1 MVTNIPDGSGYTA
14 TSQWASAHTKVLKL
28 NTEGAIL
35 TNNLAGMDALGSGVY
50 VDQMVRFVCQDGTTV
65 PTVCTTTDTGI
76 KLAVFA
82 SAASSLVVY
91 HGYAGGTPGNG
102 AWVSNNCET
111 ITSVTLDTS
120 RWYRVTVLYK
130 DDNSGDTENGMFQ
143 LKIDGVLVTS
153 DLAFT
158 NNWEGYKATH
168 TGFLPYPPGPAGT
181 WFLTGT
187 GGGSDQRY
195 ITKIAYQGTGHIDDL
210 LVSGSDPFAQGGV
223 YYSIYQTIGANI
235 TADNPTTPITGILA
249 GSSTTIT
256 YTATSPYSIHT
267 MTTNGVSVAGFTPYS
282 ASYPLA
288 LVVNGDIYV
297 TNTAAKQPHTI
308 TVSAGIHGSSPSP
321 PSVTVLNGD
330 STQIVFNADDWYR
343 VATISPNGSINGKS
357 GTGTFN
363 NVTSDDTALATFSAL
378 ATPLVAGVSNN
389 WASGRGLT
397 EADAMAHGNLTTDY
411 LYNQNPSALYTAQVA
426 IVSIAVTGTS
436 VNVGVQLSGGAGF
449 TLPTTINGIL
459 QLRGSTNLSDWAVID
474 ATKLSGQLFNPS
486 GNASIPFT
494 DSSSSKFYRAQIVPY
509 P

>member
-1 MVTNIPDGSGYTA
+1 
-14 TSQWASAHTKVLKL
+14 
-28 NTEGAIL
+28 
-35 TNNLAGMDALGSGVY
+35 
-50 VDQMVRFVCQDGTTV
+50 
-65 PTVCTTTDTGI
+65 
-76 KLAVFA
+76 
-82 SAASSLVVY
+82 
-91 HGYAGGTPGNG
+91 
-102 AWVSNNCET
+102 
-111 ITSVTLDTS
+111 
-120 RWYRVTVLYK
+120 
-130 DDNSGDTENGMFQ
+130 
-143 LKIDGVLVTS
+143 
-153 DLAFT
+153 
-158 NNWEGYKATH
+158 
-168 TGFLPYPPGPAGT
+168 
-181 WFLTGT
+181 
-187 GGGSDQRY
+187 
-195 ITKIAYQGTGHIDDL
+195 
-210 LVSGSDPFAQGGV
+210 
-223 YYSIYQTIGANI
+223 
-235 TADNPTTPITGILA
+235 
-249 GSSTTIT
+249 
-256 YTATSPYSIHT
+256 
-267 MTTNGVSVAGFTPYS
+267 VSVAGFTPYS

-363 NVTSDDTALATFSAL
+363 NVTSDGTASATFSAL

-411 LYNQNPSALYTAQVA
+411 LYGQNPSALYTAQVA